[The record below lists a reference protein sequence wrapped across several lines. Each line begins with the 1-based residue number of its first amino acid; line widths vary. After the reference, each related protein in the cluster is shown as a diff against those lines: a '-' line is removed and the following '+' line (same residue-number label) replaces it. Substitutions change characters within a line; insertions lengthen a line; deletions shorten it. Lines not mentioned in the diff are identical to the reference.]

1 MLQSG
6 TEVVTKW
13 DSFFVT
19 KWDGSCYKVGQVL
32 QSETDVVTKW
42 DRCYKVRRMLLQ
54 SGTAVTK
61 CGDCYKVGSNMAVNI
76 STGLVAEFENKVR
89 KKFSS
94 AGFTFCSC
102 KVRLLSSV

>member
-1 MLQSG
+1 MVSSITG
-6 TEVVTKW
+6 ITEK
-13 DSFFVT
+13 DFRN
-19 KWDGSCYKVGQVL
+19 KREKGEKRKRGRKDEEE
-32 QSETDVVTKW
+32 ETDDDDEEDEDESNDRVTPGLSFW
-42 DRCYKVRRMLLQ
+42 L
-54 SGTAVTK
+54 
-61 CGDCYKVGSNMAVNI
+61 AVNI